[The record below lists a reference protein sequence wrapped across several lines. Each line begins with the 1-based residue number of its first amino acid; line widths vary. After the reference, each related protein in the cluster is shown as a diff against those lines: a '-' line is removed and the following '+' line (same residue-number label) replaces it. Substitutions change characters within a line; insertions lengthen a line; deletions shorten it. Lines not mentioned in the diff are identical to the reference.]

1 MYRKS
6 SVSLFVAILLAMA
19 LTLAAVPH
27 SLSAQEGETV
37 TLRVGGKCA
46 ANPHM
51 MPFWVFMEQT
61 GGEFDNVKIEYVP
74 VTGPPQMMALSVNE
88 QIDVSFSFI
97 FQGVKFFVE
106 GGAVNWRAHTMS
118 LWRAFGLITEPG
130 VESWDDLVGEKVLL
144 PQPGSGGDILTRL
157 SMTNAGYEP
166 DEDFVIE
173 YMPPAQ
179 MSMLLVAGEAKAATV
194 SEPQI
199 TILISKAK
207 KDDVELIRSPIDLL
221 ANVYE
226 SDLWEN
232 SLLPLGAVM
241 VRQPILDDPGSA
253 EAFEMFVDL
262 YHDAAAFASENPEEA
277 AQMIVKQVG
286 DHCDSNMQA
295 GPVQKALETGFLVYD
310 PMPVSAIMPD
320 FADYVNTLYG
330 EDVDETFYVPA
341 AE

>member
-1 MYRKS
+1 MHKKPFM
-6 SVSLFVAILLAMA
+6 SLSLALLLALA
-19 LTLAAVPH
+19 LCLSAVPQTLH
-27 SLSAQEGETV
+27 AQEDEQV
-37 TLRVGGKCA
+37 TLLVGGKCA

-97 FQGVKFFVE
+97 FQGVKFFTE

-118 LWRAFGLITEPG
+118 LWRGFGLITVPG

-144 PQPGSGGDILTRL
+144 PQAGSGGDILTRL
-157 SMTNAGYEP
+157 SMINAGYDP

-179 MSMLLVAGEAKAATV
+179 MSLLLIAGEAKAATV
-194 SEPQI
+194 SEPQL

-207 KDDVELIRSPIDLL
+207 KDDVSLIRSPIDLL
-221 ANVYE
+221 VDVYE
-226 SDLWEN
+226 SDQWEDG
-232 SLLPLGAVM
+232 LLPLGAVL
-241 VRQPILDDPGSA
+241 VRQPILDDAASA
-253 EAFEMFVDL
+253 EAFEMFVDR
-262 YHDAAAFASENPEEA
+262 YHEAAAFASENPAEA
-277 AQMIVKQVG
+277 AQMIVKQVA
-286 DHCDSNMQA
+286 DNCDSNMQA
-295 GPVQKALETGFLVYD
+295 GPIQKALETGFLVYD
-310 PMPVSAIMPD
+310 PMPVSDIMPD
-320 FADYVNTLYG
+320 FAEFVNTLYG
-330 EDVDETFYVPA
+330 EEVDETFYVPA